1 MNKHAKRKVYSF
13 SNTKC
18 IKCLSLCASQCS
30 INGVGVGVYWKMS
43 MTSRIK
49 NCGANGRSGNGWK
62 LKNMHNVR
70 VDSERLMADLCA
82 DSIISFRVEIIA
94 KKSRLSQKNT
104 DYFVRARRKFRSG
117 ETKEITLF
125 SEISSF
131 IEWMCQIIL
140 SELKLSS
147 RMVSIDIECWDW
159 WNHDH
164 SPNGQCDAFSIKM
177 NYQ

>member
-1 MNKHAKRKVYSF
+1 
-13 SNTKC
+13 
-18 IKCLSLCASQCS
+18 
-30 INGVGVGVYWKMS
+30 
-43 MTSRIK
+43 
-49 NCGANGRSGNGWK
+49 
-62 LKNMHNVR
+62 
-70 VDSERLMADLCA
+70 MADLCA

-147 RMVSIDIECWDW
+147 RMVSIDIEC
-159 WNHDH
+159 
-164 SPNGQCDAFSIKM
+164 
-177 NYQ
+177 